1 MDVVFVSLF
10 VKKLSREKRYL
21 IFAFSVIL
29 LYVLPLYILNEDAH
43 IRVHDNLDSNIA
55 WYKVLAESKVSA
67 ALKPSFRKSSTGCR
81 GTLTERNGAALSGFT
96 PCFLR

>member
-55 WYKVLAESKVSA
+55 
-67 ALKPSFRKSSTGCR
+67 
-81 GTLTERNGAALSGFT
+81 
-96 PCFLR
+96 

>member
-55 WYKVLAESKVSA
+55 WYKVLAESGQ
-67 ALKPSFRKSSTGCR
+67 L
-81 GTLTERNGAALSGFT
+81 LGAG
-96 PCFLR
+96 R

>member
-1 MDVVFVSLF
+1 MSLF
-10 VKKLSREKRYL
+10 VKKTSKEKRYL

-55 WYKVLAESKVSA
+55 WYKVLAESSI
-67 ALKPSFRKSSTGCR
+67 PFRKHP
-81 GTLTERNGAALSGFT
+81 AAV
-96 PCFLR
+96 R